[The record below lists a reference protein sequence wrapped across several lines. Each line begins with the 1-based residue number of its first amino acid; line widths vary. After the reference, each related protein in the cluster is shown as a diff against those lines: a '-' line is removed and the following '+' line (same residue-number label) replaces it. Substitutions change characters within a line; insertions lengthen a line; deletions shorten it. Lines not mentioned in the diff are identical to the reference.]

1 MENKLI
7 LGDCIKEM
15 RTMSDNSVD
24 FTLTDIPYNAVSRE
38 SNGLR
43 NLDKGKADELAF
55 DLDEFLDEVYRV
67 SKNSVCIFCGKEQF
81 STIFEYFASKKG
93 TTRCV
98 VWQKSNPSPM
108 NGQYI
113 YLSGVELAVWYKK
126 SGATVF
132 NAHCKNTVFKYPN
145 GSTKYHPTEKNHKM
159 LEDLIL
165 DNTNENDIVFD
176 PCMGSGSCGIVSKK
190 LNRKFY
196 GIEID
201 ETYFNTAKARIGG
214 TNCKF
219 RSGNKVVVL
228 VGFVSREK
236 GVYFKPVV
244 GEIVGQHKDA
254 AKQLFYTVH
263 TSYEDQDRSAESLER
278 LMKEHG
284 KELGL
289 I

>member
-15 RTMSDNSVD
+15 ETMSDNSVD

-55 DLDEFLDEVYRV
+55 DLDKFLNEVYRV
-67 SKNSVCIFCGKEQF
+67 TKNSICIFCGKEQF
-81 STIFEYFASKKG
+81 SSIFEYFASKKG

-132 NAHCKNTVFKYPN
+132 NAHCKNSVFKYPN
-145 GSTKYHPTEKNHKM
+145 GSTKYHPTEKNHQL

-201 ETYFNTAKARIGG
+201 ETYFNTAKTRIKG
-214 TNCKF
+214 TQCQF
-219 RSGNKVVVL
+219 RSGDKVVVL
-228 VGFVSREK
+228 VAFVSRER
-236 GVYFKPVV
+236 GGYFKPVV

-263 TSYEDQDRSAESLER
+263 TQYKDQDYSAEELER

-284 KELGL
+284 KEFGL
-289 I
+289 V